1 MLLTFV
7 FSIIVCLIDKFINW
21 WLGLVP
27 TINIPVWS
35 VPSSM
40 TDIVNALNYFLPM
53 NTVWLCFTIM
63 MSLTIVRITIAVLL
77 RIKSFIPT
85 ISST

>member
-7 FSIIVCLIDKFINW
+7 LSIIVCLIDKFITW
-21 WLGLVP
+21 WLGLIP
-27 TINIPVWS
+27 SINIPVWS
-35 VPSSM
+35 VPSAM
-40 TDIVNALNYFLPM
+40 TDIVNSLNYFLPM
-53 NTVWLCFTIM
+53 NIVWLCFTIM
-63 MSLTIVRITIAVLL
+63 MSLTVVRITIAVLL

>member
-7 FSIIVCLIDKFINW
+7 LSLIVCLIDKFITW

-27 TINIPVWS
+27 VLNIPVWS

-53 NTVWLCFTIM
+53 DTVWLCFSIM
-63 MSLTIVRITIAVLL
+63 MALTATRITIAVLL

-85 ISST
+85 IAST

>member
-7 FSIIVCLIDKFINW
+7 LSIIVCLIDKFITW
-21 WLGLVP
+21 WLGLIP
-27 TINIPVWS
+27 SINIPVWS
-35 VPSSM
+35 VPTAM
-40 TDIVNALNYFLPM
+40 TDIVNSLNYFLPM

-63 MSLTIVRITIAVLL
+63 MSLTVVRITIAVLL